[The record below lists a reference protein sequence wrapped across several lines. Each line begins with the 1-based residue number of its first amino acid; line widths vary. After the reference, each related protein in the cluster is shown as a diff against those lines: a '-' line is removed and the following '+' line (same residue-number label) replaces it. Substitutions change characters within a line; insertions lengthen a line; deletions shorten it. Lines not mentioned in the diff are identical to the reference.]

1 MKIKKLTT
9 VLLSLLIG
17 LLLSNCSSGEKLFDY
32 KLSYNQIKTEIPI
45 HNSFTYSIATYDQR
59 LAVVDGSRNEEF
71 VGYVRSQAWIAYP
84 IDTKSGEN
92 FSDEFSLVIKNSMYD
107 SSNQT
112 QIIQTNFS
120 DSKQNILN
128 RLVDSN
134 SDRLLLFT
142 ITKWETDSKPP
153 APGKLVWMPNTRTSV
168 LWDILLEI
176 YTKDGEL
183 IAFNK
188 TDGLDRDV
196 DDNKKGHKTEIIQ
209 LVVNEKF
216 KEKIDILFDDAEI
229 QKALTIN

>member
-1 MKIKKLTT
+1 MKTKKLTT
-9 VLLSLLIG
+9 VLLTLLIG

-84 IDTKSGEN
+84 IDTKSEEN
-92 FSDEFSLVIKNSMYD
+92 FSDEFSTVIKNSMNESSD
-107 SSNQT
+107 SI
-112 QIIQTNFS
+112 QIIQTSYS
-120 DSKQNILN
+120 DSKQKILN
-128 RLVDSN
+128 RLIDSN

-142 ITKWETDSKPP
+142 LTKWETDSKPP
-153 APGKLVWMPNTRTSV
+153 HPGKIVWMANTRTSV

-183 IAFNK
+183 IASNK
-188 TDGLDRDV
+188 TEGLDRDV
-196 DDNKKGHKTEIIQ
+196 DDNKKAYYFEQAKNGVYTRQAIIALMLGLTPKT
-209 LVVNEKF
+209 K
-216 KEKIDILFDDAEI
+216 K
-229 QKALTIN
+229 